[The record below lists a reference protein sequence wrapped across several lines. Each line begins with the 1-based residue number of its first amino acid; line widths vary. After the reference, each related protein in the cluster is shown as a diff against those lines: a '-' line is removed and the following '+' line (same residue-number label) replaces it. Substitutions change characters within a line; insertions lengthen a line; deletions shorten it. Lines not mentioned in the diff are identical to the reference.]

1 MKVKM
6 GKEKV
11 QICQANEDWCNQ
23 PNGRG
28 FVSFVKVILEKL
40 NDGALIESLKRKL
53 RSHSER
59 KKLNV
64 EADQI
69 SCFYSNGMT
78 FGTIKAKRSTKVS
91 GSITTTAE
99 INYLTKSAASF
110 EMSGGGGDRVPVDIT
125 NAFGA
130 IGKQKGSSEA
140 AQIAYIDSGANR
152 HFVNRIVKLDD
163 ERKSNTLMMDATGR
177 MNRLDSDGE
186 LTIGVVDENG
196 KAIDPIIITASRNNS
211 SPMNLLSV
219 SKLCKQ
225 GMSFHFAEYD
235 SYFMYKGK
243 RFTLVEENGM
253 YVIRLNE
260 LLKAEELTDI
270 CSSPG
275 VADGE
280 MLALAATYDLWHER
294 FGHASK
300 QRLKFMYDNGMVEGL
315 DVGGKHKH
323 DKKCKCANCL
333 SINNAKVH
341 IGDTRKFA
349 DEVTQRGE
357 LVYTDL
363 AGPYPADVHGYR
375 YVIAFTD
382 TYSRY
387 STCYFLK
394 RKSEAEN
401 AFKAYLSL
409 CKRDGVIVKRI
420 RSDNGGEFGGHH
432 DGEDRRQQLFGEG
445 GSVEYIFDRVY
456 RENEI
461 IHELTPHDRPEL
473 NGLAER
479 WNQTVIGM
487 ANAMLFSARISHV
500 LWTSAVAHANTIRNR
515 LPNKSLGKYTPY
527 ELWYHKRPR
536 VDQLKV
542 FGCFC
547 YKLLPKFPKV
557 PGQQAREL
565 LIYVGETADRLG
577 FRVFN
582 PRTYKFTTEFE
593 LIFDEN
599 SAAERGEVIRQ
610 WDLRRKLHAEG
621 KLDSLPLIGNDLKDV
636 RERDLDVERR
646 IYQDQR
652 YLEKEDEKGE
662 LHAPVVL
669 KHEVFNNADSA
680 PRRALDEKEAEAKLP
695 SLLAEP
701 HVEMKDRENSND
713 ATSKEITRTAD
724 GTSQL
729 TARNSPIHPDQL
741 SGSRV
746 GDSNWAPQS
755 EELATLRN
763 APLLTRTRDSKGTVD
778 GQPVDAYPHQARE
791 RWSEGFPKERAGADQ
806 LARADQVGPLTPMVI
821 EEERKLAQFDPR
833 HPRRPLRRL
842 PVGEEEKD
850 SDDDKE
856 FRKFALDEN
865 LMVQMVDNPKRKG
878 KDSWRRYNLYQNA
891 STLREIIELS
901 VTARKAVDRAKQKRK
916 AMEDIKYDYLHGYIL
931 FPQHECNSSSHF
943 VNAGSIALM
952 ANVVHVHQ
960 LFSAEEMDAARK
972 KGEKEKATEAMRM
985 IEERCKQIRL
995 QEACAFVSFH
1005 TQIASLWDVDLNL
1018 QNYNFLHLQETSVG
1032 AALVNTLITDVAEPK
1047 SFKDI
1052 ASMVDKIEW
1061 YDSVNLERTT
1071 LESRGTWLLV
1081 KRKSIG
1087 KTKTIKCKY
1096 VFKVKRN
1103 KNNKLQR
1110 KTRLVAQGFTQI
1122 AGVNYHLDQTYAGVV
1137 SYSSMRFLFAQA
1149 VAKGMILTQ
1158 TDISAAYL
1166 ESYLDEDI
1174 YMEVPPDLWVNG
1186 KPPVDEDGDE
1196 VVCKLQRGLYGLKQ
1210 SGHLWSQ
1217 CFKEFMLKDLGFE
1230 ELSSEP
1236 NLYRKVFKLDDG
1248 VEQELL
1254 VGTYVDDCVIGAS
1267 SEAARQWYLSRLSKR
1282 FPVNEKS
1289 TGIISFEE
1297 PGRILSM
1304 QVKYD
1309 IVKGILEF
1317 NQMEAIEALAKKFG
1331 VEKRK
1336 PRSLPIDPNI
1346 DLPKLKTAEVNT
1358 TDYMSIIGS
1367 CLHIAQVSRPD
1378 ISYAMGVLSRHSA
1391 TPGVQHMEAALDLVS
1406 YLLKTKHLFIGYR
1419 RDKDDL
1425 NKPVVYEKSQWAGD
1439 IKPTPKKLSIEERL
1453 VASTPTPMS
1462 NSPDMYCDADYAGD
1476 KETRRSTSGMI
1487 VMMNGG
1493 PISWSSRL
1501 QKLVALS
1508 SAESEIYAVADSV
1521 KEALH
1526 VKLMCEDCGLREPGE
1541 PMTVWEDNAAAIHL
1555 GHGLRGNNKQK
1566 HFAVRLRFLWEHI
1579 QCKNIEFA
1587 KIDTKEQLADAFT
1600 KQLPG
1605 PAFLNFRNKVLK
1617 SNKGHQN
1624 SIRVD

>member
-1 MKVKM
+1 M
-6 GKEKV
+6 G
-11 QICQANEDWCNQ
+11 QD
-23 PNGRG
+23 
-28 FVSFVKVILEKL
+28 
-40 NDGALIESLKRKL
+40 
-53 RSHSER
+53 
-59 KKLNV
+59 
-64 EADQI
+64 
-69 SCFYSNGMT
+69 
-78 FGTIKAKRSTKVS
+78 
-91 GSITTTAE
+91 
-99 INYLTKSAASF
+99 
-110 EMSGGGGDRVPVDIT
+110 
-125 NAFGA
+125 
-130 IGKQKGSSEA
+130 
-140 AQIAYIDSGANR
+140 
-152 HFVNRIVKLDD
+152 
-163 ERKSNTLMMDATGR
+163 
-177 MNRLDSDGE
+177 
-186 LTIGVVDENG
+186 
-196 KAIDPIIITASRNNS
+196 NS
-211 SPMNLLSV
+211 P
-219 SKLCKQ
+219 
-225 GMSFHFAEYD
+225 
-235 SYFMYKGK
+235 
-243 RFTLVEENGM
+243 
-253 YVIRLNE
+253 
-260 LLKAEELTDI
+260 
-270 CSSPG
+270 
-275 VADGE
+275 
-280 MLALAATYDLWHER
+280 
-294 FGHASK
+294 
-300 QRLKFMYDNGMVEGL
+300 
-315 DVGGKHKH
+315 
-323 DKKCKCANCL
+323 
-333 SINNAKVH
+333 
-341 IGDTRKFA
+341 
-349 DEVTQRGE
+349 
-357 LVYTDL
+357 
-363 AGPYPADVHGYR
+363 
-375 YVIAFTD
+375 
-382 TYSRY
+382 
-387 STCYFLK
+387 
-394 RKSEAEN
+394 
-401 AFKAYLSL
+401 
-409 CKRDGVIVKRI
+409 
-420 RSDNGGEFGGHH
+420 
-432 DGEDRRQQLFGEG
+432 
-445 GSVEYIFDRVY
+445 EYIFDRIC
-456 RENEI
+456 RENNI
-461 IHELTPHDRPEL
+461 IHELTPHGRPEL

-487 ANAMLFSARISHV
+487 ANAMLFSARLSHV
-500 LWTSAVAHANTIRNR
+500 LWTSAVEHANMIRNR
-515 LPNKSLGKYTPY
+515 LPIKGLGKHTPY

-542 FGCFC
+542 FGCYC

-557 PGQQAREL
+557 PGQQAREK

-582 PRTYKFTTEFE
+582 PRTYKFSTEFE

-599 SAAERGEVIRQ
+599 SVAERGEALRQ
-610 WDLRRKLHAEG
+610 WDNRRKLHADG

-636 RERDLDVERR
+636 SERDLDVERK

-652 YLEKEDEKGE
+652 YLNQDEKGNV
-662 LHAPVVL
+662 HVPVVL
-669 KHEVFNNADSA
+669 KPEVFNKSDSA
-680 PRRALDEKEAEAKLP
+680 PPRALDEKEAEAKLP
-695 SLLAEP
+695 NPLAELA
-701 HVEMKDRENSND
+701 VETIYRDNLND
-713 ATSKEITRTAD
+713 AASSKHTRTAD
-724 GTSQL
+724 GTPQL
-729 TARNSPIHPDQL
+729 TARNSSIHPIQF

-746 GDSNWAPQS
+746 GDSNWALQS
-755 EELATLRN
+755 DEIATRRT
-763 APLLTRTRDSKGTVD
+763 APPSTWMRDSKGTVD
-778 GQPVDAYPHQARE
+778 GRPVDAYPHQARE
-791 RWSEGFPKERAGADQ
+791 TVSYGEPKVRSEATE

-842 PVGEEEKD
+842 PVCEEEKD
-850 SDDDKE
+850 SEDDKA
-856 FRKFALDEN
+856 FRKFALDQN
-865 LMVQMVDNPKRKG
+865 IMIQMVDNPKQKG

-901 VTARKAVDRAKQKRK
+901 VTARSDADRAKQKRK
-916 AMEDIKYDYLHGYIL
+916 AMEDIKYDYLHGFIL
-931 FPQHECNSSSHF
+931 FPQHESSSSSHF
-943 VNAGSIALM
+943 VDARSIALM
-952 ANVVHVHQ
+952 ANVINIHQ
-960 LFSAEEMDAARK
+960 LYSAEEMNVARYED
-972 KGEKEKATEAMRM
+972 EKEKESEAMRM
-985 IEERCKQIRL
+985 IEVRCKQIKL

-1018 QNYNFLHLQETSVG
+1018 QNYNFLYLQETSVG
-1032 AALVNTLITDVAEPK
+1032 AALVETLITDVPEPK

-1052 ASMVDKIEW
+1052 ASMIDKIEW

-1071 LESRGTWLLV
+1071 LESRGTWILV

-1096 VFKVKRN
+1096 VFKVKKN

-1110 KTRLVAQGFTQI
+1110 KTRLVAQGFTQV

-1217 CFKEFMLKDLGFE
+1217 CFKEFMLKDLEFE

-1248 VEQELL
+1248 TKQELL

-1309 IVKGILEF
+1309 IEKGILEF
-1317 NQMEAIEALAKKFG
+1317 NQTEAIEALAKKFN

-1336 PRSLPIDPNI
+1336 PRNLPIDPNV
-1346 DLPKLKTAEVNT
+1346 DLPKLKSAEVNT
-1358 TDYMSIIGS
+1358 TDYMSIVGS
-1367 CLHIAQVSRPD
+1367 CLHIAQVSRLD
-1378 ISYAMGVLSRHSA
+1378 IAYAMGVLSRHSA

-1425 NKPVVYEKSQWAGD
+1425 NNPVIYEKSRWAGES
-1439 IKPTPKKLSIEERL
+1439 KPSPKKQTIEERL
-1453 VASTPTPMS
+1453 VASVPTPMS

-1526 VKLMCEDCGLREPGE
+1526 IKLLCEDCGLREPGV

-1579 QCKNIEFA
+1579 HSKSVEFA
-1587 KIDTKEQLADAFT
+1587 KIDTKDQLADALT

-1605 PAFLNFRNKVLK
+1605 PAFLKFRNQILK
-1617 SNKGHQN
+1617 SNKGHQKQG
-1624 SIRVD
+1624 DD